1 MAHNVE
7 PKLRHKP
14 LVTLVTRCPAIGNC
28 LASGY
33 PSAWARLQAV
43 AVYWTAVV
51 NASHSSTHCALP
63 GGWKCNTKAVYMLNM
78 CVQRL
83 MEHGVGFMEKGNYP
97 LALEAFEAA
106 ATLEPSFAEVR
117 LAH

>member
-1 MAHNVE
+1 MVHYLEGGSAT
-7 PKLRHKP
+7 PRLC
-14 LVTLVTRCPAIGNC
+14 TL
-28 LASGY
+28 
-33 PSAWARLQAV
+33 
-43 AVYWTAVV
+43 
-51 NASHSSTHCALP
+51 
-63 GGWKCNTKAVYMLNM
+63 LNM

-117 LAH
+117 LC